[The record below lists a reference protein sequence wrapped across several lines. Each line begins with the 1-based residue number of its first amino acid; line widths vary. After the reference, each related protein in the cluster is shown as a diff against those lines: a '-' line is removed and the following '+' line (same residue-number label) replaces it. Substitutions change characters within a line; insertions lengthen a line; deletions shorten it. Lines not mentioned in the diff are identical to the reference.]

1 MARRTATGKYYVIKA
16 FNISKK
22 TKCDRY
28 QKGLASMVYKFF
40 DKRASGSNVKNEK
53 MPDQR
58 ALDLA
63 HVAKVSDHT

>member
-1 MARRTATGKYYVIKA
+1 
-16 FNISKK
+16 
-22 TKCDRY
+22 
-28 QKGLASMVYKFF
+28 MVYKFF